1 MAFLFSYIKAER
13 KSDCYLYVCH
23 AGDEAEKRS
32 EQQALQKEQKEDTAT
47 LKVIFKPF
55 NLEKGTKIEIVLD
68 DF

>member
-1 MAFLFSYIKAER
+1 MAFLLPYIKAER

-23 AGDEAEKRS
+23 AGDEVEKKS
-32 EQQALQKEQKEDTAT
+32 EQQVFQKEQKEDTAT

-55 NLEKGTKIEIVLD
+55 NLEKGIKMEIVLN